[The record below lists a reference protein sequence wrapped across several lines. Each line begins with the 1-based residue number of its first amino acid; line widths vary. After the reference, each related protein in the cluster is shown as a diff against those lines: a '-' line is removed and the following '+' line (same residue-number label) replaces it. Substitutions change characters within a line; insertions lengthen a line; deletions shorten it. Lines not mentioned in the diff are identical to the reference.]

1 MSVGVGTY
9 PDPKPGLLMRLA
21 KKYLVSVQL
30 LQKTLE
36 INTQSMD
43 QLPQILFHDVP
54 TIRISDSYVTPE
66 MATDLL
72 EYDLNKLGILFQR
85 GRESF
90 ASREEQLRKHLM

>member
-1 MSVGVGTY
+1 MW
-9 PDPKPGLLMRLA
+9 LA

-43 QLPQILFHDVP
+43 KLRQILFHDIP
-54 TIRISDSYVTPE
+54 TIRINDSYVTPE

-72 EYDLNKLGILFQR
+72 EHDLKKLDILFQR

-90 ASREEQLRKHLM
+90 ASREKQLREYLV